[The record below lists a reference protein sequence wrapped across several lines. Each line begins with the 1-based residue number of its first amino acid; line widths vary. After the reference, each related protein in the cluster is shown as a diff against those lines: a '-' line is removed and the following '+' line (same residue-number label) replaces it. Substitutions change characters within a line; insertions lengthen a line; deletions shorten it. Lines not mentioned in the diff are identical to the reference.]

1 MQIHL
6 LIPLSILVS
15 SFIGSWHCAGM
26 CGPFA
31 ALTGSRGQLW
41 HYHAGRLLI
50 YVALGALSGALG
62 EFVLKSEF
70 TWLRTFGAIS
80 LGMMLILMG
89 LQYLL
94 AAMNWWHNSHSWAG
108 RIFQVIYGRIK
119 KYKLS
124 RCSFV
129 IGLMAGLL
137 PCMWL
142 YTYVVASAAT
152 KSPFAGSLVM
162 FLFWLGG
169 LPALSAVAM
178 MIKPSLAKSHVH
190 KQKVAGVVLVCAGLY
205 ALGSHL
211 LGH

>member
-1 MQIHL
+1 METQL
-6 LIPLSILVS
+6 LLPFSILVS

-41 HYHAGRLLI
+41 HYHAGRMI
-50 YVALGALSGALG
+50 VYVALGALSGALG

-70 TWLRTFGAIS
+70 TWLRTFGAIA
-80 LGMMLILMG
+80 LGLMLILMG

-94 AAMNWWHNSHSWAG
+94 SSMTWWKTSHSFAG
-108 RIFQVIYGRIK
+108 KLFQSLYVKIK
-119 KYKLS
+119 KYKFS
-124 RCSFV
+124 RSSFV

-142 YTYVVASAAT
+142 YTYVIASAST
-152 KSPFAGSLVM
+152 RSPFAGSLVM

-178 MIKPSLAKSHVH
+178 MIKPSLAKSHER
-190 KQKVAGVVLVCAGLY
+190 KQKIAGVVLVCAGLY
-205 ALGSHL
+205 AMASHFL
-211 LGH
+211 SH